1 MGPYGFNVMK
11 IDHHMS
17 LFSLSLSLSLS
28 LIIIIS
34 AISVYHLVLGLTG
47 KK

>member
-17 LFSLSLSLSLS
+17 LFSLSLSLSL
-28 LIIIIS
+28 IIIS